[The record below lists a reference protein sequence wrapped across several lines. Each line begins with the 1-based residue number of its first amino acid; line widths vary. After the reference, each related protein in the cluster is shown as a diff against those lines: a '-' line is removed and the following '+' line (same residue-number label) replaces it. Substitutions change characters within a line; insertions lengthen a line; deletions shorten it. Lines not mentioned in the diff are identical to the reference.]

1 MFRQPSQF
9 ELSHRLLVWAS
20 GDHLGMSGDGQG
32 VDQSTNVRMRMM
44 DVVLKDSLS
53 VLNLIPFQL
62 QSRMTVYR
70 IQGNCIEY

>member
-1 MFRQPSQF
+1 M
-9 ELSHRLLVWAS
+9 VVKDNAI
-20 GDHLGMSGDGQG
+20 DGREK
-32 VDQSTNVRMRMM
+32 VRMRMM

>member
-1 MFRQPSQF
+1 
-9 ELSHRLLVWAS
+9 
-20 GDHLGMSGDGQG
+20 MSGDGQG